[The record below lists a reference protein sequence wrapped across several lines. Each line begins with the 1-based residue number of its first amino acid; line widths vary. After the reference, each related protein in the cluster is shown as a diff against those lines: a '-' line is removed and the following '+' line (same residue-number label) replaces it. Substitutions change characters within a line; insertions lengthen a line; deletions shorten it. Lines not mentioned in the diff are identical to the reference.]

1 MNTLTTWFFKK
12 RALAFGIVASGSSTG
27 GVIFPIFVQ
36 HLIPRIGFPWTMRAA
51 AFMILG
57 LCIIGV
63 LTVRSRIP
71 PVKRPVVLMEFLLPL
86 TEMPF
91 VLLTLGSFL
100 FFLGMFLPINFLIL
114 QAQARGMSTN
124 LAGYLIPIFNAVR
137 YEASFLQSSVAIAS

>member
-1 MNTLTTWFFKK
+1 M
-12 RALAFGIVASGSSTG
+12 
-27 GVIFPIFVQ
+27 VQ
-36 HLIPRIGFPWTMRAA
+36 HLIPEIGFPWTMRAC

-57 LCIIGV
+57 LGIIAI

-71 PVKRPVVLMEFLLPL
+71 PTKRPVSLVEFIEPL
-86 TEMPF
+86 KELPF

-114 QAQARGMSTN
+114 QAATVGMSTN

-137 YEASFLQSSVAIAS
+137 YD